1 MSDDDLTE
9 LVSAELRLLDPQVRA
24 SPTEVGALLHPEFC
38 EYGASGA
45 VWDRTQILAR
55 LSADPHLVGEA
66 HDVRAVQLGR
76 DVILVTYRFD
86 QAESSSL
93 RSSVW
98 VRDAGRW
105 QLRFHQGTPLPH
117 ARDPRGL
124 SFERDSGLSRGAAES
139 SSPCPSRSSGP
150 G

>member
-24 SPTEVGALLHPEFC
+24 SPTEVGAVLHSEFC

-66 HDVRAVQLGR
+66 RDVRAVQLGR

-98 VRDAGRW
+98 VRDAGRS
-105 QLRFHQGTPLPH
+105 QLRFHQGTPLP
-117 ARDPRGL
+117 AR
-124 SFERDSGLSRGAAES
+124 S
-139 SSPCPSRSSGP
+139 
-150 G
+150 